1 LAQLL
6 LEETRRQSRL
16 RECQEIQEMTMW
28 IRKRSIAVAGSV
40 LLSLGACGTTG
51 NYAGMPES
59 TSSVPSASNT
69 VSGRGVVQAIDMV
82 PREEAGIGGIG
93 VGTLAGAAVGGIL
106 GNQVGQGRGNT
117 AATVAGAAGGALVG
131 HELEKNAKQRNP
143 VYRVSVRMDNGT
155 MQTVLVDT
163 QPNVRVGDR
172 IQIANGVIVQAY

>member
-1 LAQLL
+1 
-6 LEETRRQSRL
+6 
-16 RECQEIQEMTMW
+16 MTMW

-51 NYAGMPES
+51 NYSGMPES

-69 VSGRGVVQAIDMV
+69 SNTVSGRGVVQAIDMA

-131 HELEKNAKQRNP
+131 HELEKNAQRRNP